1 MKRKLLIFAAVL
13 LVSMAVTAQNTF
25 TAPLQLN
32 DNETVEATFMVL
44 SSTTAQLGFND
55 YRQHAVPETT
65 AGRVVI
71 PEVVNGY
78 TITSIGA
85 GAFMNCKGLTDVA
98 IPETVTKIGY
108 NAFRNAGLRSVTLPA
123 SVTSIGTNAFI
134 GENILTLIVCKNN
147 TPPTLDT
154 SPFNTRNSTLVLVPK
169 GSKSKYTSNSKWKS
183 EGRYAEFDPNEV
195 KTEGGFYYMM
205 QPDSVAAIILG
216 VIVYEQEDI
225 VLPDYVEG
233 NVPVTALYDE
243 SFYFNKSTR
252 SISIGKNMRDLRAH
266 AVYACDSLQRI
277 DVDPEN
283 EVYCSVD
290 GVLFSK
296 NMYSLHAF
304 PSGRSVP
311 SNYTVPDGVQFL
323 SGIGGEFYRSQLQE
337 VVLPPSVH
345 FIQTLAFGYA
355 KKLTNMTV
363 LHPTPPTL
371 GGSVFM
377 ETNIRNGT
385 LTVRRGSSGAFRSAS
400 QWKDFKNI
408 VEVDFE
414 EGNLIENSDFDY
426 RINADVNTATLIK
439 VNYRQATQTIPDAI
453 QNNYIRVT
461 ALGDSVFKGDVWIK
475 NLTLSRYI
483 RSIGKEAFAGSYVK
497 ADMLKLDSVEVID
510 SAAFANCTL
519 LTRFTLPDSIKQMGK
534 DVFTGSG
541 LMSVYTADSTVMG
554 YISIGTKTEE
564 FTVSEAVRRIM
575 PSAIKANEILK
586 LLRLPS
592 KLEEV
597 GAEAFHHCRALK
609 LIYCAAPV
617 PPAISTDS
625 VMPAGADSLI
635 TLTVPVGSGNAYR
648 QHPVWGKLTIR
659 EHDFAKPDTL
669 AAPVLSRDENGYVI
683 MNCEVPGA
691 IIRYTTDG
699 TTPTEQSSKFYKF
712 ANISQACTVKAVA
725 MKDGWITSVESA
737 IVLPPTIEKHP
748 ELIDEVNQ
756 CLDYISSL
764 ELLQQAVELSHDSL
778 YNAMLAAGTAK
789 YPPYEKDLSYTA
801 SRIVSLKTNVSSLL
815 TSCMYPE
822 TFRLNLTDYTYSAN
836 YVKEELNRIWTA
848 IRSQSNGIAGLKSS
862 TNVTIRQYDLQGRIA
877 TGRRPAIVV
886 EKVNTPGNLSVRK
899 RVVK

>member
-1 MKRKLLIFAAVL
+1 MKRKLLTFATVL

-32 DNETVEATFMVL
+32 DNETVEATFTVINN
-44 SSTTAQLGFND
+44 TQARLGYTD
-55 YRQHAVPETT
+55 YRKHAVPDTT
-65 AGRVVI
+65 AGHVVV

-78 TITSIGA
+78 TITEIGA
-85 GAFMNCKGLTDVA
+85 GAFMNCEALTEVD
-98 IPETVTKIGY
+98 IPE
-108 NAFRNAGLRSVTLPA
+108 SVT
-123 SVTSIGTNAFI
+123 TIGTNAFRNTGLKKIVLPSKVSNI
-134 GENILTLIVCKNN
+134 GSIAIYPKNILPLIICKSS
-147 TPPTLDT
+147 TPAKLTY
-154 SPFNTRNSTLVLVPK
+154 SFNSRNSTLIFVPK
-169 GSKSKYTSNSKWKS
+169 GSAKTYSANSDWKSAGRFFEDDPSLLKS
-183 EGRYAEFDPNEV
+183 EGD
-195 KTEGGFYYMM
+195 FYYM
-205 QPDSVAAIILG
+205 QHSDSLAAMIMG
-216 VIVYEQEDI
+216 PVVYELENA
-225 VLPDYVEG
+225 VLPEFVEG
-233 NVPVTALYDE
+233 NIPVTALATE
-243 SFYFNKSTR
+243 TFYFNKFLRT
-252 SISIGKNMRDLRAH
+252 ISIGKNMRDLRAH

-414 EGNLIENSDFDY
+414 EGNLIENFDY

-510 SAAFANCTL
+510 SAAFAKCTL

-815 TSCMYPE
+815 TSCMYSE

>member
-1 MKRKLLIFAAVL
+1 MKRKLLTFATVL

-32 DNETVEATFMVL
+32 DNETVEATFTVINN
-44 SSTTAQLGFND
+44 TQARLGYTD
-55 YRQHAVPETT
+55 YRKHAVPDTT
-65 AGRVVI
+65 AGHVVV

-78 TITSIGA
+78 TITEIGA
-85 GAFMNCKGLTDVA
+85 GAFMNCEALTEVD
-98 IPETVTKIGY
+98 IPE
-108 NAFRNAGLRSVTLPA
+108 SVT
-123 SVTSIGTNAFI
+123 TIGTNAFRNTGLKKIVLPSKVSNI
-134 GENILTLIVCKNN
+134 GSNAIYPKNILPLIICKSS
-147 TPPTLDT
+147 TPAKLTY
-154 SPFNTRNSTLVLVPK
+154 SFNSRNSTLVFVPK
-169 GSKSKYTSNSKWKS
+169 GSAKTYSANSDWKSAGRFFEDDPSLLKS
-183 EGRYAEFDPNEV
+183 EGD
-195 KTEGGFYYMM
+195 FYYM
-205 QPDSVAAIILG
+205 QHSDSLAAMIMG
-216 VIVYEQEDI
+216 PVVYELENA
-225 VLPDYVEG
+225 VLPEFVEG
-233 NVPVTALYDE
+233 NIPVTALATE
-243 SFYFNKSTR
+243 TFYFNKFLRT
-252 SISIGKNMRDLRAH
+252 ISIGKNMRDLRAH

-414 EGNLIENSDFDY
+414 EGNLIENFDY

-510 SAAFANCTL
+510 SAAFAKCTL

-815 TSCMYPE
+815 TSCMYSE